1 MKASISKLLTML
13 ASLALVVVFVVNG
26 FAASAPKMTKET
38 LKPMLNNSDIVIV
51 DVRLGSDWKY
61 SDYKI
66 RNAVRVHPGEV
77 EFWASG
83 YGKDQTIVFY

>member
-1 MKASISKLLTML
+1 MKAGISKLLTML
-13 ASLALVVVFVVNG
+13 ASLVLVVVFAVNG

-38 LKPMLNNSDIVIV
+38 LKPMLDSSDIVVV
-51 DVRLGSDWKY
+51 DVRLGSDWRE

-77 EFWASG
+77 ESWASR
-83 YGKDQTIVFY
+83 YRKDKTIVFY